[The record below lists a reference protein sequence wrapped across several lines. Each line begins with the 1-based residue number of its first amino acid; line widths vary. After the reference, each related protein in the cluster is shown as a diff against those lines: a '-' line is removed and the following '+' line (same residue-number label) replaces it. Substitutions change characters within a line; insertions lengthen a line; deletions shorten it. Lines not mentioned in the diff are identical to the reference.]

1 MGSTIGSSHVFS
13 GRRLQSLHLGSVIEH
28 EQECRTDSSTG
39 VQGGR
44 TDHESG
50 MVNIAEGMAGN
61 LFHEATAD
69 FKIMIVDF
77 ILFLFIE
84 LVY

>member
-1 MGSTIGSSHVFS
+1 
-13 GRRLQSLHLGSVIEH
+13 
-28 EQECRTDSSTG
+28 
-39 VQGGR
+39 
-44 TDHESG
+44 

-84 LVY
+84 LVYWVKFESQLNAKYIFVNLMFFIMHKLNAILYFFEGLIKKRYD

>member
-1 MGSTIGSSHVFS
+1 MGPTIGSPHVFG
-13 GRRLQSLHLGSVIEH
+13 GRRLQSLHLGSVIER
-28 EQECRTDSSTG
+28 EQECRADSSAG

-44 TDHESG
+44 TDHEFG
-50 MVNIAEGMAGN
+50 MVDIAEGMAGN

-77 ILFLFIE
+77 ILFYLF
-84 LVY
+84 VWN